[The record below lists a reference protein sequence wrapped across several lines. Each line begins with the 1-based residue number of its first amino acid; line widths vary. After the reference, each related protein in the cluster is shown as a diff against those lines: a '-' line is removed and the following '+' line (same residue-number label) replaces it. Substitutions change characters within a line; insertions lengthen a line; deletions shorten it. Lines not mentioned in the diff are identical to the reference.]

1 MTPEVFC
8 FKKTYVYIGIFVMIY
23 IFYKYV
29 TLENKLNETTAL
41 LPSSAQKTETSDNS
55 EAIIT
60 KVLGDLL
67 ITAI

>member
-1 MTPEVFC
+1 
-8 FKKTYVYIGIFVMIY
+8 MIY

>member
-8 FKKTYVYIGIFVMIY
+8 FKKTYVYVGIFVLIF
-23 IFYKYV
+23 IFYRYV
-29 TLENKLNETTAL
+29 TLENQLAQTIAL

>member
-29 TLENKLNETTAL
+29 TLENKLKETTAL
-41 LPSSAQKTETSDNS
+41 LPSSAQNPETSDNS

>member
-29 TLENKLNETTAL
+29 TLENKLKETSAL